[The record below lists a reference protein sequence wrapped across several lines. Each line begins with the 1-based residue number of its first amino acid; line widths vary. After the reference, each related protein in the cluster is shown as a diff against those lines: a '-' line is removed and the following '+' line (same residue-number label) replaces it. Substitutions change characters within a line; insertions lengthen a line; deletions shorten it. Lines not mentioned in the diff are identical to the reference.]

1 MLVLA
6 FDSSAVAASAAL
18 VNNGVII
25 AESYINCGLTHSQ
38 TLLPLAENTLRCS
51 CTDMESIDSLAVSVG
66 PGSFT
71 GIRIGV
77 ACVKGMAFPLKKN
90 VYGIS
95 TLEAMAWQCADEDN
109 LICPVMDARRDQ
121 FYTALFSFE
130 GGKPVRMLE
139 DSALPKEAL
148 ENVLKKAEK
157 PVVFIGDGADKAYSL
172 LGDTCNVKKTSEIN
186 KYQRASGVAFAA
198 ESKYNNGDMGI
209 DGALLRPS
217 YLRPSQAERE
227 RKKRTEEIL

>member
-1 MLVLA
+1 MLVLS

-18 VNNGVII
+18 VRDGVIL

-38 TLLPLAENTLRCS
+38 TLLPLAENSLRCAAV
-51 CTDMESIDSLAVSVG
+51 SIDDVDAFAVANG

-77 ACVKGMAFPLKKN
+77 SCVKGMAFATGKR
-90 VYGIS
+90 VYGVS
-95 TLEAMAWQCADEDN
+95 ALEAMAWQCADEEN

-121 FYTALFSFE
+121 FYTALFSYDKA
-130 GGKPVRMLE
+130 GVHRITK
-139 DSALPKEAL
+139 DSALSKEEL
-148 ENVLKKAEK
+148 EEILKKTDK
-157 PVVFIGDGADKAYSL
+157 SVFLIGDGADKAYSL
-172 LGDTCNVKKTSEIN
+172 LGNSCRVKKTPEFM

-198 ESKYNNGDMGI
+198 ENMYNKGDTGI
-209 DGALLRPS
+209 DGSLLRPS

-227 RKKRTEEIL
+227 RARKTEVQL